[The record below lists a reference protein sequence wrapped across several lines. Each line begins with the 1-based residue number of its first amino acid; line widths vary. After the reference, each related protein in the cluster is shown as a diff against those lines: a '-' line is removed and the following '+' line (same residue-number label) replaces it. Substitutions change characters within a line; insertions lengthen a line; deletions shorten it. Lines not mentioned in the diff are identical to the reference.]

1 MFRPMRRFKQ
11 QVSDAE
17 CIKILKEEP
26 RGVLAVY
33 GENDYP
39 YCFPINF
46 YYDEATGK
54 IYFHGAREGHKVDAI
69 RKNNHVCFTVM
80 NQGIKKENE
89 WPWFV
94 TSVIIFGH
102 IEEVEDEAVK
112 IPMLQALAE
121 KYYPSREAATAE
133 VVKDG
138 ARAKMTS
145 LVIDHMTGKLVK
157 ES

>member
-46 YYDEATGK
+46 YYDEAIGK

-69 RKNNHVCFTVM
+69 KKNNHVCFTVM
-80 NQGIKKENE
+80 NQGFKKEND
-89 WPWFV
+89 WAYSV
-94 TSVIIFGH
+94 ISVIIFGR
-102 IEEVEDEAVK
+102 VEDVIEPEEK
-112 IPMLQALAE
+112 NRSLQALAE
-121 KYYPSREAATAE
+121 KYYPSKEAATKE
-133 VVKDG
+133 VLKDG
-138 ARAKMTS
+138 NRANVIA
-145 LVIDHMTGKLVK
+145 LVIDHMTGKLVH
-157 ES
+157 EA